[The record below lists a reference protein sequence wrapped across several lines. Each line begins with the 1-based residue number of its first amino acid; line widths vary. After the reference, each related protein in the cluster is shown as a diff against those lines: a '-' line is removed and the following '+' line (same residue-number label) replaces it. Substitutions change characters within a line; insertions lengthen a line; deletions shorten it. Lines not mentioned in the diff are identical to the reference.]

1 MKNYDL
7 VRHVK
12 GESKFVDD
20 ILTPEGCLHAYVLYS
35 QIAHGNIKSV
45 NINTAL
51 QMEGVEGIFIAKDIP
66 GENQIGGII
75 QDEELLASCKV
86 DFIGQPIAIVVAK
99 TVALAKEASKKI
111 IVDIEE
117 LTPVIDP
124 RVAFEKGELIM
135 PPRVFSLGDVEANWD
150 KCALIVEGTVE
161 SGGQEHLYLETQGAF
176 ACPVEGGGVKIV
188 SSTQSPTTVQKT
200 AAKVLGLKMHLI
212 EVDVLRLGGGFGG
225 KEDQASQWAAMA
237 AMAALKLNKPVKLI
251 LPRQDDL
258 RMTGKRHPY
267 SSDYKIGLNKEGK
280 IINYEVTFYQNAGA
294 SADLSPAILDR
305 TLFHCT
311 NSYFVPNVKATAC
324 SCKTNLPPNTAFR
337 GFGGPQGMFVIEAAI
352 YKAAEKL
359 GIDPC
364 LIQEKNLL
372 AEGDEFSYGQ
382 KAEQC
387 MAKASWES
395 AISKFNFPHLKK
407 EIDEF
412 NVASKIVKK
421 GIALMPICFGIS
433 FTTTFLNQASALVHV
448 YSDGSVGVS
457 TGAIEMGQ
465 GVNMKIRQVV
475 ASVFSI
481 KIDRIKNETTNTT
494 RNANTSATAAS
505 SGADLNGKAAQLA
518 CNNIL
523 NRLKDAAA
531 KYLSLANSDQIEIKD
546 EVIYYENKPTRLLW
560 NELISSAYM
569 QRVSL
574 SSHAYYAPPGIYFD
588 KDKAKGKPFAYH
600 VYGTAIIQVA
610 VDCLKGVYE
619 IESVKIVHDFGKSIN
634 KAIDRS
640 QTEGAVMQGIGWMT
654 MEELKYNENGRL
666 LTDALSTYKVPDI
679 YFAPKEFEV
688 EFLDNPNDSL
698 AVFNSKAIGEPP
710 FMYGIGAYFAIMN
723 AMKSYKPEKHFEII
737 SPMTPERLLLSLYN

>member
-35 QIAHGNIKSV
+35 QIAHGDIKSV
-45 NINTAL
+45 NIDDAL
-51 QMEGVEGIFIAKDIP
+51 QMEGVEGIFTAKDIP

-135 PPRVFSLGDVEANWD
+135 SPRVFSLGDVEANWN

-267 SSDYKIGLNKEGK
+267 SSDYKMGLNKEGK
-280 IINYEVTFYQNAGA
+280 IVNYEVTFYQNAGA

-364 LIQEKNLL
+364 FIQEKNLL

-387 MAKASWES
+387 MATASWES
-395 AISKFNFPHLKK
+395 AISKFNLPHLKK

-412 NVASKIVKK
+412 NAASKIVKK

-448 YSDGSVGVS
+448 FKLNKLSYFRS
-457 TGAIEMGQ
+457 
-465 GVNMKIRQVV
+465 NLK
-475 ASVFSI
+475 VFI
-481 KIDRIKNETTNTT
+481 
-494 RNANTSATAAS
+494 
-505 SGADLNGKAAQLA
+505 
-518 CNNIL
+518 
-523 NRLKDAAA
+523 
-531 KYLSLANSDQIEIKD
+531 
-546 EVIYYENKPTRLLW
+546 
-560 NELISSAYM
+560 
-569 QRVSL
+569 
-574 SSHAYYAPPGIYFD
+574 
-588 KDKAKGKPFAYH
+588 
-600 VYGTAIIQVA
+600 VY
-610 VDCLKGVYE
+610 
-619 IESVKIVHDFGKSIN
+619 SVKILCNNFIIHI
-634 KAIDRS
+634 
-640 QTEGAVMQGIGWMT
+640 
-654 MEELKYNENGRL
+654 
-666 LTDALSTYKVPDI
+666 
-679 YFAPKEFEV
+679 
-688 EFLDNPNDSL
+688 
-698 AVFNSKAIGEPP
+698 SK
-710 FMYGIGAYFAIMN
+710 
-723 AMKSYKPEKHFEII
+723 
-737 SPMTPERLLLSLYN
+737 